1 MSPRRSPLF
10 VELPLLV
17 WLVLVW
23 GALWGDF
30 SVGTLVFGAALALLV
45 TWLLPLPHVQLSGRF
60 DPVQF
65 AVFVVTFVWQV
76 LKASFQ
82 VMLIAVLVGP
92 RTRNAVVGVRL
103 RSHSDLLLTATGHT
117 MALIPG
123 SLVVEVDRSRATL
136 YFHVLH
142 VRTPEEADS
151 FRESVRRIEASWIRI
166 MGTWEELE
174 NLRAERRAGAG
185 QDGMSA
191 VVTSPATGEH
201 RIVGG
206 RHEDADPADR
216 AAPRP
221 TSQEDQ
227 P

>member
-1 MSPRRSPLF
+1 MSRPRNPKL

-23 GALWGDF
+23 AVLWGDF
-30 SVGTLVFGAALALLV
+30 SVGNLVFGAGLALLV

-82 VMLIAVLVGP
+82 VLLIAVLVGP
-92 RTRNAVVGVRL
+92 RVSNAVVGVRL

-136 YFHVLH
+136 YFHVLN
-142 VRTPEEADS
+142 VRTPEEAEA
-151 FRESVRRIEASWIRI
+151 FRRSVRRTEASWIRI
-166 MGTWEELE
+166 MGTWEELRS
-174 NLRAERRAGAG
+174 LRAERRAAAG
-185 QDGMSA
+185 EDGMTA
-191 VVTSPATGEH
+191 VVTSPRTGEH
-201 RIVGG
+201 GIVGARREG
-206 RHEDADPADR
+206 TGPVDR
-216 AAPRP
+216 SAPRP
-221 TSQEDQ
+221 APEEDQ
-227 P
+227 S